1 MNFSRSFDFY
11 RNSGRIYLSEIPID
25 KGTEMS
31 KTALIVRA
39 DLTTEVIDIAE
50 DGLRKMQ
57 TAVGGLI
64 QPVDFGNEVTMWVNE
79 EGLLI
84 DGMQVN
90 YIATNL
96 SREIGYET
104 PMMGDVVFTG
114 GVDEVGDTMALSEQ
128 ASVELQKIAEMVR
141 KVFELDD

>member
-64 QPVDFGNEVTMWVNE
+64 QPVYFGNEVTMWVNE

-84 DGMQVN
+84 DVMQVN

-114 GVDEVGDTMALSEQ
+114 GVYEVGYTMALSEQ

>member
-1 MNFSRSFDFY
+1 
-11 RNSGRIYLSEIPID
+11 
-25 KGTEMS
+25 MS
-31 KTALIVRA
+31 KTALVVRA
-39 DLTTEVIDIAE
+39 DLTTQVIDIAE
-50 DGLRKMQ
+50 DGLSKLQ
-57 TAVGGLI
+57 NAVGGLI

-84 DGMQVN
+84 DGMKVN
-90 YIATNL
+90 YVATNL
-96 SREIGYET
+96 AREIGYET